1 MYHGEKAIVILLSRN
16 GELILKTLRPIIRQ
30 WEICFSPRNGGRKWY
45 GVPFTHRYVYHGEKA
60 NVILYGPAM
69 GK

>member
-1 MYHGEKAIVILLSRN
+1 MEQKWS
-16 GELILKTLRPIIRQ
+16 
-30 WEICFSPRNGGRKWY
+30 FSPRNGGRKWY